1 MNQTPLGGLNFFKEL
16 NLLLD
21 YSNKIYSEYLQSGKL
36 FLYAKILYSINQ
48 RMSKLLLNNV
58 HLCNEKVQKDAMELM
73 LHLDVWS
80 TIWVEEFDIQ
90 KPSLEDVFAFENKVT
105 FPKESVERLLSSD
118 VS

>member
-1 MNQTPLGGLNFFKEL
+1 
-16 NLLLD
+16 
-21 YSNKIYSEYLQSGKL
+21 
-36 FLYAKILYSINQ
+36 
-48 RMSKLLLNNV
+48 
-58 HLCNEKVQKDAMELM
+58 MELM

-80 TIWVEEFDIQ
+80 TIWMEKFDIQ